1 MADSGSPRKREE
13 EEEEDDIVCLDP
25 SFFVDRRYARR
36 SLPVCLF
43 CSLAWWWRTDY

>member
-13 EEEEDDIVCLDP
+13 KEEEEDIVCLDP

-36 SLPVCLF
+36 PLF
-43 CSLAWWWRTDY
+43 VLCASVVKS